1 MQTKPRIRNAYQKI
15 KVGDTVAYRNAG
27 VRRTAIIA
35 GKGINGFLGA
45 VGADGRPIKPLV
57 CDIDAIT
64 PGAKKSR

>member
-1 MQTKPRIRNAYQKI
+1 MQTRPRIRNAYQKI

-35 GKGINGFLGA
+35 SKGINGFLEA
-45 VGADGRPIKPLV
+45 VCADGRPIKLLG

-64 PGAKKSR
+64 PGAKESR